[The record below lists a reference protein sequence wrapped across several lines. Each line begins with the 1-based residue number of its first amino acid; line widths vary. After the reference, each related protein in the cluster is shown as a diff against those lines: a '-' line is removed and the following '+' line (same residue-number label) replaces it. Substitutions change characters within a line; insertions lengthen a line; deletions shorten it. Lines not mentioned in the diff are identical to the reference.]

1 MKSNAQ
7 SMKTVVFTGG
17 GTGGHIYPGLAV
29 VDELKE
35 KINSTKI
42 DGKSLDVQIVWIG
55 SSKGMDKNLV
65 EKSGS
70 VDKFIGIPCG
80 KLRRYFS
87 FQNFIDLF
95 KIAAGFICAFFQLAK
110 LKPLVVFS
118 KGGFVSVPSCYAAKL
133 LKIPVFTHE
142 CDFSTGLA
150 TRLNLKVAEKLL
162 VSYEETKTKL
172 HASIQE
178 KTIVTGN
185 PVRPIF
191 YNADKNKGLEFVFSS
206 KENSS
211 TIIENSNLQK
221 PILLV
226 VGGSLGAKQINLLV
240 WKNLEELCKN
250 FIVIHQTGKKQDYFV
265 DVSHP
270 DYYPFEFIYSQM
282 ADVMAC
288 ADVILSRSGA
298 NSLWEAVVQYKP
310 MVLIPLSVAGSRG
323 DQVENAKYFEK
334 KGCAINLDS
343 ENLTDEVFLQTMTE
357 ILSEQK
363 RKNMIES
370 CKNLCGSEKPAKKIA
385 EIIFNKILN

>member
-1 MKSNAQ
+1 
-7 SMKTVVFTGG
+7 MKTVVFTGG

-42 DGKSLDVQIVWIG
+42 DGTSLDVKIVWIG

-95 KIAAGFICAFFQLAK
+95 KIAAGFISAFFHLAK

-162 VSYEETKTKL
+162 VSYEETKNKL
-172 HASIQE
+172 PSSVQE

-191 YNADKNKGLEFVFSS
+191 YNADKNKGIEFVLSS
-206 KENSS
+206 KNESS
-211 TIIENSNLQK
+211 KQITK

-250 FIVIHQTGKKQDYFV
+250 YIVIHQTGKKQFGL
-265 DVSHP
+265 S
-270 DYYPFEFIYSQM
+270 IGGIKL
-282 ADVMAC
+282 
-288 ADVILSRSGA
+288 IL
-298 NSLWEAVVQYKP
+298 L
-310 MVLIPLSVAGSRG
+310 L
-323 DQVENAKYFEK
+323 
-334 KGCAINLDS
+334 
-343 ENLTDEVFLQTMTE
+343 
-357 ILSEQK
+357 
-363 RKNMIES
+363 
-370 CKNLCGSEKPAKKIA
+370 KI
-385 EIIFNKILN
+385 

>member
-1 MKSNAQ
+1 
-7 SMKTVVFTGG
+7 MKTVVFTGG

-42 DGKSLDVQIVWIG
+42 DGTSLDVQIVWIG

-65 EKSGS
+65 EKSES

-95 KIAAGFICAFFQLAK
+95 KIAAGFICAFFHLAK
-110 LKPLVVFS
+110 LKPVVVFS

-162 VSYEETKTKL
+162 VSYEETKSKL
-172 HASIQE
+172 SVGVQE

-191 YNADKNKGLEFVFSS
+191 YNADKNKGIEFVLSS
-206 KENSS
+206 KNENSKK
-211 TIIENSNLQK
+211 IDK

-226 VGGSLGAKQINLLV
+226 IGGSLGAKQINLLV
-240 WKNLEELCKN
+240 WKNLDELCKN
-250 FIVIHQTGKKQDYFV
+250 YVVIHQTGKKQDYFL
-265 DVSHP
+265 DVSNP

-282 ADVMAC
+282 ADVMSC

-323 DQVENAKYFEK
+323 DQVENAKYFEQ

-343 ENLTDEVFLQTMTE
+343 ENLTDKVFLDIMTE
-357 ILSEQK
+357 LLSESK
-363 RKNMIES
+363 RNLMIES

-385 EIIFNKILN
+385 DIIFNKILV

>member
-1 MKSNAQ
+1 
-7 SMKTVVFTGG
+7 MKTVVFTGG

-42 DGKSLDVQIVWIG
+42 DGTSLDVNIVWIG

-95 KIAAGFICAFFQLAK
+95 KIAAGFICAFFHLAK

-172 HASIQE
+172 PVAIQE

-191 YNADKNKGLEFVFSS
+191 YTADKNKGIEFVLSS
-206 KENSS
+206 KNETSKQI
-211 TIIENSNLQK
+211 TK

-226 VGGSLGAKQINLLV
+226 LGGSLGAKQINLLV
-240 WKNLEELCKN
+240 WNNLENLCKN
-250 FIVIHQTGKKQDYFV
+250 YIVIHQTGKKQDYFLE
-265 DVSHP
+265 VSNK

-298 NSLWEAVVQYKP
+298 NSLWESVVQYKP

-323 DQVENAKYFEK
+323 DQVENAKYFEE
-334 KGCAINLDS
+334 KGCAINLNS
-343 ENLTDEVFLQTMTE
+343 ENLTDEVFLNTMNE
-357 ILSEQK
+357 FLSVNK
-363 RKNMIES
+363 RDSMIAS
-370 CKNLCGSEKPAKKIA
+370 CKKLYGSEKPAKKIA
-385 EIIFNKILN
+385 DIIFNKLIG

>member
-1 MKSNAQ
+1 
-7 SMKTVVFTGG
+7 MKTVVFTGG

-42 DGKSLDVQIVWIG
+42 DGTSLDVNIVWIG

-87 FQNFIDLF
+87 FQNFVDLF
-95 KIAAGFICAFFQLAK
+95 KIAAGFICAFFHLAK

-172 HASIQE
+172 PVAIQE

-191 YNADKNKGLEFVFSS
+191 YTADKNKGIEFVLSS
-206 KENSS
+206 KNETSKQI
-211 TIIENSNLQK
+211 TK

-226 VGGSLGAKQINLLV
+226 LGGSLGAKQINLLV
-240 WKNLEELCKN
+240 WNNLENLCKN
-250 FIVIHQTGKKQDYFV
+250 YIVIHQTGKKQDYFME
-265 DVSHP
+265 VSNK

-298 NSLWEAVVQYKP
+298 NSLWESVVQYKP

-323 DQVENAKYFEK
+323 DQVENAKYFEE
-334 KGCAINLDS
+334 KGCAINLNS
-343 ENLTDEVFLQTMTE
+343 ENLTDEVFLNTMNE
-357 ILSEQK
+357 FLSENK
-363 RKNMIES
+363 RDSMIAS
-370 CKNLCGSEKPAKKIA
+370 CKKLYGSEKPAKKIA
-385 EIIFNKILN
+385 DIIFNKLIG

>member
-1 MKSNAQ
+1 MSCI
-7 SMKTVVFTGG
+7 VFTGG

-42 DGKSLDVQIVWIG
+42 DGTSLDVNIVWIG

-95 KIAAGFICAFFQLAK
+95 KIAAGFICVFFHLAK

-172 HASIQE
+172 PVAIQE

-191 YNADKNKGLEFVFSS
+191 YTADKNKGIEFVLSS
-206 KENSS
+206 KNETSKQI
-211 TIIENSNLQK
+211 TK

-226 VGGSLGAKQINLLV
+226 LGGSLGAKQINLLV
-240 WKNLEELCKN
+240 WNNLENLCKN
-250 FIVIHQTGKKQDYFV
+250 YIVIHQTGKKQDYFME
-265 DVSHP
+265 VSNK

-298 NSLWEAVVQYKP
+298 NSLWESVVQYKP

-323 DQVENAKYFEK
+323 DQVENAKFFEE
-334 KGCAINLDS
+334 KGCAINLS
-343 ENLTDEVFLQTMTE
+343 SNSLSDEEFMQALIE
-357 ILSEQK
+357 LLSEEK
-363 RKNMIES
+363 RKIMCES
-370 CKNLCGSEKPAKKIA
+370 CKSLCGSYKPAEKIA
-385 EIIFNKILN
+385 SLVFNKILEKEHFV

>member
-1 MKSNAQ
+1 
-7 SMKTVVFTGG
+7 MKTVVFTGG

-42 DGKSLDVQIVWIG
+42 DGTSLDVKIVWIG

-95 KIAAGFICAFFQLAK
+95 KIAAGFISAFFHLAK

-162 VSYEETKTKL
+162 VSYEETKNKL
-172 HASIQE
+172 PSSVQE

-191 YNADKNKGLEFVFSS
+191 YNADKNKGIEFVLSS
-206 KENSS
+206 KNESS
-211 TIIENSNLQK
+211 KQITK

-250 FIVIHQTGKKQDYFV
+250 YIVIHQTGKKQDYFV
-265 DVSHP
+265 EVSHP

-298 NSLWEAVVQYKP
+298 NSLWESVVQYKP

-323 DQVENAKYFEK
+323 DQVENAKYFEQ

-343 ENLTDEVFLQTMTE
+343 ENLTDEVFLQTMTDV
-357 ILSEQK
+357 LSEQK
-363 RKNMIES
+363 RQNMIES
-370 CKNLCGSEKPAKKIA
+370 CKSVCGNFKPAEKIA
-385 EIIFNKILN
+385 SIVFEKIIK

>member
-1 MKSNAQ
+1 
-7 SMKTVVFTGG
+7 MKTVVFTGG

-42 DGKSLDVQIVWIG
+42 DGNSLDVKIVWIG

-357 ILSEQK
+357 VLSEQK

-370 CKNLCGSEKPAKKIA
+370 CKNLCGSEKPAIKIA
-385 EIIFNKILN
+385 DIIFNKILEMGE

>member
-1 MKSNAQ
+1 MSC
-7 SMKTVVFTGG
+7 VVFTGG

-29 VDELKE
+29 VDELRN

-42 DGKSLDVQIVWIG
+42 DGKSPDVKIVWIG
-55 SSKGMDKNLV
+55 SSKGMDKDVV

-70 VDKFIGIPCG
+70 VDNFIGIPCG

-87 FQNFIDLF
+87 FQNFVDLF
-95 KIAAGFICAFFQLAK
+95 KIFAGFVSAFFQLAK
-110 LKPLVVFS
+110 LKPVVIFS
-118 KGGFVSVPSCYAAKL
+118 KGGFVSVPACYSGKL
-133 LKIPVFTHE
+133 LKIPVITHE

-150 TRLNLKVAEKLL
+150 TRLNLKVAENLL
-162 VSYEETKTKL
+162 VSYEETKAKL
-172 HASIQE
+172 PLSIQE

-191 YNADKNKGLEFVFSS
+191 YTADKNKGLEFVFSS
-206 KENSS
+206 KENST
-211 TIIENSNLQK
+211 TIIENSSLQK

-240 WKNLEELCKN
+240 WNNLEELCKN
-250 FIVIHQTGKKQDYFV
+250 YIVIHQTGKKQDYFV
-265 DVSHP
+265 EVSHP

-298 NSLWEAVVQYKP
+298 NSLWESVVQAKP
-310 MVLIPLSVAGSRG
+310 LVLIPLSVAGSRG
-323 DQVENAKYFEK
+323 DQVENAKYFEE
-334 KGCAINLDS
+334 KGCAIALDS

-357 ILSEQK
+357 VLSEQK

-370 CKNLCGSEKPAKKIA
+370 CKSVCGNYKPAEKIA
-385 EIIFNKILN
+385 SIVFDKIVK

>member
-1 MKSNAQ
+1 MSC
-7 SMKTVVFTGG
+7 VVFTGG

-29 VDELKE
+29 VDELRN

-42 DGKSLDVQIVWIG
+42 DGKSPDVKIVWIG
-55 SSKGMDKNLV
+55 SSKGMDKDLV

-87 FQNFIDLF
+87 FQNFVDLF
-95 KIAAGFICAFFQLAK
+95 KIFAGFVSAFFQLAK
-110 LKPLVVFS
+110 LKPVVIFS
-118 KGGFVSVPSCYAAKL
+118 KGGFVSVPACYAGKL
-133 LKIPVFTHE
+133 LKIPVITHE

-150 TRLNLKVAEKLL
+150 TRLNLKVAENLL
-162 VSYEETKTKL
+162 VSYEETKAKL
-172 HASIQE
+172 PLSIQE

-191 YNADKNKGLEFVFSS
+191 YSADKNKGLEFVFSS
-206 KENSS
+206 KENST
-211 TIIENSNLQK
+211 TIIENSSLQK

-240 WKNLEELCKN
+240 WNNLEELCKN
-250 FIVIHQTGKKQDYFV
+250 YIVIHQTGKKQDYFV
-265 DVSHP
+265 EVSHP

-298 NSLWEAVVQYKP
+298 NSLWESVVQAKP
-310 MVLIPLSVAGSRG
+310 LVLIPLSVAGSRG
-323 DQVENAKYFEK
+323 DQVENAKYFEE
-334 KGCAINLDS
+334 KGCAIALDS

-357 ILSEQK
+357 VLSEQK

-370 CKNLCGSEKPAKKIA
+370 CKSVCGNYKPAEKIA
-385 EIIFNKILN
+385 SIVFDKIVK

>member
-1 MKSNAQ
+1 MKSYAQ

-42 DGKSLDVQIVWIG
+42 DGTSLDVKIVWIG

-65 EKSGS
+65 EKSES

-95 KIAAGFICAFFQLAK
+95 KITAGFICAFFQLAK

-150 TRLNLKVAEKLL
+150 TRLNLKVVEKLL

-172 HASIQE
+172 SVGVQE

-191 YNADKNKGLEFVFSS
+191 YNADKNKGIEFVLSS
-206 KENSS
+206 KNENAKK
-211 TIIENSNLQK
+211 IDK

-240 WKNLEELCKN
+240 WKNLDELCKN
-250 FIVIHQTGKKQDYFV
+250 YVVIHQTGKKQDYFI
-265 DVSHP
+265 DVSNP

-310 MVLIPLSVAGSRG
+310 LVLIPLSVAGSRG
-323 DQVENAKYFEK
+323 DQVENAKYFEQ

-343 ENLTDEVFLQTMTE
+343 ENLTDEIFLSTMKE
-357 ILSEQK
+357 LLSENK
-363 RKNMIES
+363 RNLMIES
-370 CKNLCGSEKPAKKIA
+370 CKNLCGGEKPAKKIA
-385 EIIFNKILN
+385 DIIFNKILEIGE

>member
-1 MKSNAQ
+1 
-7 SMKTVVFTGG
+7 MKTVVFTGG

-29 VDELKE
+29 VDGLKE

-42 DGKSLDVQIVWIG
+42 DGTSLDVKIVWIG

-95 KIAAGFICAFFQLAK
+95 KIAAGFISAFFHLAK

-162 VSYEETKTKL
+162 VSYEETKNKL
-172 HASIQE
+172 PSSVQE

-185 PVRPIF
+185 PVRGEILT
-191 YNADKNKGLEFVFSS
+191 ADKETAREELGLSDKPYVLVF
-206 KENSS
+206 
-211 TIIENSNLQK
+211 
-221 PILLV
+221 
-226 VGGSLGAKQINLLV
+226 GGSLGAQKINDTMLGVIPKLKERGDIKLLFGTG
-240 WKNLEELCKN
+240 ERN
-250 FIVIHQTGKKQDYFV
+250 FDTVHSAVKAMGIDDNDKTIEITPYIDN
-265 DVSHP
+265 
-270 DYYPFEFIYSQM
+270 M
-282 ADVMAC
+282 AEVMAAAGQTEHLTEAETAA
-288 ADVILSRSGA
+288 ADTAEARTTDPAVSRPSTGNRSSARAGA
-298 NSLWEAVVQYKP
+298 GRIFFRSRRSFPFFFYCSEA
-310 MVLIPLSVAGSRG
+310 
-323 DQVENAKYFEK
+323 
-334 KGCAINLDS
+334 
-343 ENLTDEVFLQTMTE
+343 
-357 ILSEQK
+357 
-363 RKNMIES
+363 
-370 CKNLCGSEKPAKKIA
+370 
-385 EIIFNKILN
+385 

>member
-1 MKSNAQ
+1 
-7 SMKTVVFTGG
+7 MKTVVFTGG

-35 KINSTKI
+35 KINSIKI
-42 DGKSLDVQIVWIG
+42 DGTSLDVKIVWIG

-95 KIAAGFICAFFQLAK
+95 KIAAGFISAFFHLAK

-162 VSYEETKTKL
+162 VSYEETKNKL
-172 HASIQE
+172 PSSVQE

-191 YNADKNKGLEFVFSS
+191 YNADKNKGIEFVLSS
-206 KENSS
+206 KNESS
-211 TIIENSNLQK
+211 KQISK

-250 FIVIHQTGKKQDYFV
+250 YLVIHQTGKKQDYFV

-282 ADVMAC
+282 ADVMDC

-298 NSLWEAVVQYKP
+298 NSLWESVVQYKP

-323 DQVENAKYFEK
+323 DQVENAKYFEE
-334 KGCAINLDS
+334 KGCAIALDS
-343 ENLTDEVFLQTMTE
+343 EKLTDEVFLQTMTDV
-357 ILSEQK
+357 LSEQK
-363 RKNMIES
+363 RQNMIES
-370 CKNLCGSEKPAKKIA
+370 CKSVCGNLKPAEKIA
-385 EIIFNKILN
+385 SIVFEKIIK

>member
-1 MKSNAQ
+1 
-7 SMKTVVFTGG
+7 
-17 GTGGHIYPGLAV
+17 
-29 VDELKE
+29 
-35 KINSTKI
+35 
-42 DGKSLDVQIVWIG
+42 
-55 SSKGMDKNLV
+55 MDKNLV

-162 VSYEETKTKL
+162 VSYEETKSKL
-172 HASIQE
+172 PLSIQE

-250 FIVIHQTGKKQDYFV
+250 FIIIHQTGKKQDYFV

>member
-95 KIAAGFICAFFQLAK
+95 KIAAGFISAFFRLAK

-162 VSYEETKTKL
+162 VSYEETKNKL
-172 HASIQE
+172 PSSVQE

-191 YNADKNKGLEFVFSS
+191 YTADILGDKAWILQINPLYYYVTYFRSVV
-206 KENSS
+206 
-211 TIIENSNLQK
+211 IEGVI
-221 PILLV
+221 P
-226 VGGSLGAKQINLLV
+226 SLGFHGIMLGVSVVLFAIGC
-240 WKNLEELCKN
+240 WMY
-250 FIVIHQTGKKQDYFV
+250 KKYNYKFL
-265 DVSHP
+265 
-270 DYYPFEFIYSQM
+270 YY
-282 ADVMAC
+282 V
-288 ADVILSRSGA
+288 
-298 NSLWEAVVQYKP
+298 
-310 MVLIPLSVAGSRG
+310 
-323 DQVENAKYFEK
+323 
-334 KGCAINLDS
+334 
-343 ENLTDEVFLQTMTE
+343 
-357 ILSEQK
+357 
-363 RKNMIES
+363 
-370 CKNLCGSEKPAKKIA
+370 
-385 EIIFNKILN
+385 

>member
-1 MKSNAQ
+1 
-7 SMKTVVFTGG
+7 MKTVVFTGG

-42 DGKSLDVQIVWIG
+42 DGNSLDVKIVWIG

-65 EKSGS
+65 EKSWS

-282 ADVMAC
+282 ADVMVC

-357 ILSEQK
+357 VLSEQK

-370 CKNLCGSEKPAKKIA
+370 CKNLCGSEKPAIKIA

>member
-1 MKSNAQ
+1 
-7 SMKTVVFTGG
+7 MKTVVFTGG

-42 DGKSLDVQIVWIG
+42 DGTSLDVKIVWIG

-95 KIAAGFICAFFQLAK
+95 KIAAGFISAFFHLAK

-162 VSYEETKTKL
+162 VSYEETKNKL
-172 HASIQE
+172 PSSVQE

-191 YNADKNKGLEFVFSS
+191 YNADKNKGIEFVLSS
-206 KENSS
+206 KNESS
-211 TIIENSNLQK
+211 KQITK

-240 WKNLEELCKN
+240 WKNIEELCKN
-250 FIVIHQTGKKQDYFV
+250 YIVIHQTGKKQDYFV
-265 DVSHP
+265 EVSHP

-298 NSLWEAVVQYKP
+298 NSLWESVVQYKP

-323 DQVENAKYFEK
+323 DQVENAKYFEQ

-343 ENLTDEVFLQTMTE
+343 ENLTDEVFLQTMTDV
-357 ILSEQK
+357 LSEQK
-363 RKNMIES
+363 RQNMIES
-370 CKNLCGSEKPAKKIA
+370 CKSVCGNFKPAEKIA
-385 EIIFNKILN
+385 SIVFEKIIK

>member
-1 MKSNAQ
+1 
-7 SMKTVVFTGG
+7 MKTVVFTGG

-42 DGKSLDVQIVWIG
+42 DGTSLDVKIVWIG

-95 KIAAGFICAFFQLAK
+95 KIAAGFISAFFHLAK

-162 VSYEETKTKL
+162 VSYEETKNKL
-172 HASIQE
+172 PSSVQE

-191 YNADKNKGLEFVFSS
+191 YNADKNKGIEFVLSS
-206 KENSS
+206 KNESS
-211 TIIENSNLQK
+211 KQITK

-250 FIVIHQTGKKQDYFV
+250 YIVIHQTGKKQDYFV
-265 DVSHP
+265 EVSHS

-298 NSLWEAVVQYKP
+298 NSLWESVVQYKP

-323 DQVENAKYFEK
+323 DQVENAKYFEQ

-343 ENLTDEVFLQTMTE
+343 ENLTDEVFLQTMTDV
-357 ILSEQK
+357 LSEQK
-363 RKNMIES
+363 RQNMIES
-370 CKNLCGSEKPAKKIA
+370 CKSVCGNFKPAEKIA
-385 EIIFNKILN
+385 SIVFEKIIK

>member
-1 MKSNAQ
+1 
-7 SMKTVVFTGG
+7 MKTVVFTGG

-42 DGKSLDVQIVWIG
+42 DGTSLDVKIVWIG

-95 KIAAGFICAFFQLAK
+95 KIAAGFISAFFHLAK

-162 VSYEETKTKL
+162 VSYEETKNKL
-172 HASIQE
+172 PSSVQE

-191 YNADKNKGLEFVFSS
+191 YNADKNKGIEFVLSS
-206 KENSS
+206 KNESS
-211 TIIENSNLQK
+211 KQITK

-226 VGGSLGAKQINLLV
+226 IGGSLGAKQINLLV

-250 FIVIHQTGKKQDYFV
+250 YIVIHQTGKKQDYFV
-265 DVSHP
+265 EVSHP

-298 NSLWEAVVQYKP
+298 NSLWESVVQYKP

-323 DQVENAKYFEK
+323 DQVENAKYFEQ

-343 ENLTDEVFLQTMTE
+343 ENLTDEVFLQTMTDV
-357 ILSEQK
+357 LSEQK
-363 RKNMIES
+363 RQNMIES
-370 CKNLCGSEKPAKKIA
+370 CKSVCGNLKPAEKIA
-385 EIIFNKILN
+385 SIVFEKIIK

>member
-1 MKSNAQ
+1 MKSNVQ

-87 FQNFIDLF
+87 FQNFVDLF
-95 KIAAGFICAFFQLAK
+95 KIFAGFVSAFFQLAK
-110 LKPLVVFS
+110 LKPVVIFS
-118 KGGFVSVPSCYAAKL
+118 KGGFVSVPACYAGKL
-133 LKIPVFTHE
+133 LKIPVITHE

-150 TRLNLKVAEKLL
+150 TRLKLKVAENLL
-162 VSYEETKTKL
+162 VSYEETKNKL
-172 HASIQE
+172 PSSVQE

-191 YNADKNKGLEFVFSS
+191 YNADKNKGIEFVLSS
-206 KENSS
+206 KNESS
-211 TIIENSNLQK
+211 KQITK

-250 FIVIHQTGKKQDYFV
+250 YIVIHQTGKKQDYFV
-265 DVSHP
+265 EVSHP

-298 NSLWEAVVQYKP
+298 NSLWESVVQYKP

-323 DQVENAKYFEK
+323 DQVENAKYFEQ

-343 ENLTDEVFLQTMTE
+343 ENLTDEVFLQTMTDV
-357 ILSEQK
+357 LSEQK
-363 RKNMIES
+363 RQNMIES
-370 CKNLCGSEKPAKKIA
+370 CESVCGNFKPAEKIA
-385 EIIFNKILN
+385 SIVFEKIIK

>member
-1 MKSNAQ
+1 
-7 SMKTVVFTGG
+7 MKTVVFTGG

-42 DGKSLDVQIVWIG
+42 DGTSLDVKIVWIG

-95 KIAAGFICAFFQLAK
+95 KIAAGFISAFFHLAK

-162 VSYEETKTKL
+162 VSYEETKNKL
-172 HASIQE
+172 PSSVQE

-191 YNADKNKGLEFVFSS
+191 YNADKNKGIEFVLSS
-206 KENSS
+206 KNESS
-211 TIIENSNLQK
+211 KQITK

-250 FIVIHQTGKKQDYFV
+250 YIVIHQTGKKQDYFV
-265 DVSHP
+265 EVSHP

-298 NSLWEAVVQYKP
+298 NSLWESVVQYKP

-323 DQVENAKYFEK
+323 DQVENAKYFEQ
-334 KGCAINLDS
+334 KGCAIALDS
-343 ENLTDEVFLQTMTE
+343 EKLTDEVFLQTMKD

-370 CKNLCGSEKPAKKIA
+370 CKSVCGNFKPAEKIA
-385 EIIFNKILN
+385 SIVFDKIIK

>member
-1 MKSNAQ
+1 
-7 SMKTVVFTGG
+7 MKTVVFTGG

-42 DGKSLDVQIVWIG
+42 DGTSLDVKIVWIG

-95 KIAAGFICAFFQLAK
+95 KIAAGFISAFFHLAK

-162 VSYEETKTKL
+162 VSYEETKNKL
-172 HASIQE
+172 PSSVQE

-191 YNADKNKGLEFVFSS
+191 YNADKNKGIEFVLSS
-206 KENSS
+206 KNESS
-211 TIIENSNLQK
+211 KQITK

-226 VGGSLGAKQINLLV
+226 IGGSLGAKQINLLV

-250 FIVIHQTGKKQDYFV
+250 YIVIHQTGKKQDYFV
-265 DVSHP
+265 EVSHP

-298 NSLWEAVVQYKP
+298 NSLWESVVQYKP

-323 DQVENAKYFEK
+323 DQVENAKYFEQ

-343 ENLTDEVFLQTMTE
+343 ENLTDEVFLQTMTDV
-357 ILSEQK
+357 LSEQK
-363 RKNMIES
+363 RQNMIES
-370 CKNLCGSEKPAKKIA
+370 CKSVCGNFKPAEKIA
-385 EIIFNKILN
+385 SIVFEKIIK

>member
-1 MKSNAQ
+1 
-7 SMKTVVFTGG
+7 MKTVVFTGG

-42 DGKSLDVQIVWIG
+42 DGSSLDVNIVWIG

-65 EKSGS
+65 EKSES

-95 KIAAGFICAFFQLAK
+95 KIAAGFICAFFHLAK

-172 HASIQE
+172 PVAIQE

-191 YNADKNKGLEFVFSS
+191 YTADKNKGIEFVLSS
-206 KENSS
+206 KNETSKQI
-211 TIIENSNLQK
+211 TK

-226 VGGSLGAKQINLLV
+226 LGGSLGAKQINLLV
-240 WKNLEELCKN
+240 WNNLENLCKN
-250 FIVIHQTGKKQDYFV
+250 YIVIHQTGKKQDYFL
-265 DVSHP
+265 DVSNK

-298 NSLWEAVVQYKP
+298 NSLWESVVQYKP

-323 DQVENAKYFEK
+323 DQVENAKYFEE
-334 KGCAINLDS
+334 KGCAINLSSNSLSD
-343 ENLTDEVFLQTMTE
+343 EDFMQVLNNL
-357 ILSEQK
+357 LSEEK
-363 RKNMIES
+363 RKIMSES
-370 CKNLCGSEKPAKKIA
+370 CKSLCGSYKPAEKIA
-385 EIIFNKILN
+385 SLVFNKILEKEHFV

>member
-1 MKSNAQ
+1 
-7 SMKTVVFTGG
+7 MKTVVFTGG

-42 DGKSLDVQIVWIG
+42 DGTSLDVKIVWIG

-95 KIAAGFICAFFQLAK
+95 KIAAGFISAFFHLAK

-162 VSYEETKTKL
+162 KPYNFNVTTALSGKECIYKIKEGNVYDIIFLDHMMPEMDGIEVVHILKKL
-172 HASIQE
+172 SKNFDIPPIVAL
-178 KTIVTGN
+178 TANAVTGMREMYLN
-185 PVRPIF
+185 EGFDEYV
-191 YNADKNKGLEFVFSS
+191 S
-206 KENSS
+206 
-211 TIIENSNLQK
+211 K
-221 PILLV
+221 PINVNELNKV
-226 VGGSLGAKQINLLV
+226 IN
-240 WKNLEELCKN
+240 KFFRRDNNE
-250 FIVIHQTGKKQDYFV
+250 
-265 DVSHP
+265 
-270 DYYPFEFIYSQM
+270 
-282 ADVMAC
+282 
-288 ADVILSRSGA
+288 
-298 NSLWEAVVQYKP
+298 
-310 MVLIPLSVAGSRG
+310 
-323 DQVENAKYFEK
+323 
-334 KGCAINLDS
+334 
-343 ENLTDEVFLQTMTE
+343 
-357 ILSEQK
+357 
-363 RKNMIES
+363 
-370 CKNLCGSEKPAKKIA
+370 
-385 EIIFNKILN
+385 